1 MAKYEMILINDPYD
15 LVPELF
21 ESFPEFSKS
30 TEASVDVLP
39 VSQSESFEY
48 STRLTIFIQPEP
60 DIHWA
65 DVAYQRQIAAKPNA
79 VWAVSGFSNKHSW
92 QLKHWILYW
101 ANLTSTVRSN
111 QSIPALESGPKPWLA
126 TALLG
131 GWMPNRGL
139 LIHEMNVRGILE
151 KCLVNYYDR
160 SQFNEQERQQY
171 KSQYPESAFNYR
183 TPELD
188 QLDDSVFLKFAFDN
202 LDKTI
207 NTCRPLPDSKPGQ
220 HAWISQLIPR
230 NIYNSAYISI
240 VAETEAA
247 SGTFFI
253 SEKITRPLLVGHP
266 FVVLGCV
273 GYLQSLRDL
282 GFQTFSPWLD
292 ESYDLVT
299 DTKKR
304 IGAMVDTVDQF
315 AKLNDLQRQQVCI
328 EMQSAVEHNRR
339 LVKDQQWSFGPIANA
354 IKQYLNLK
362 PA

>member
-1 MAKYEMILINDPYD
+1 MILINDPYD

-30 TEASVDVLP
+30 TEAEIDVLP
-39 VSQSESFEY
+39 TSCPESFEY
-48 STRLTIFIQPEP
+48 SNRLTVFIQPEP
-60 DIHWA
+60 DILWA
-65 DVAYQRQIAAKPNA
+65 DKAYQKQIVAKPNA
-79 VWAVSGFSNKHSW
+79 VWAVSGFSNSPKNW
-92 QLKHWILYW
+92 QLKNWILYW
-101 ANLTSTVRSN
+101 ANLTSTVHSN
-111 QSIPALESGPKPWLA
+111 PFISAVELGHKPWLA

-131 GWMPNRGL
+131 GWLPNRGL
-139 LIHEMNVRGILE
+139 LIHEMNARGLLE
-151 KCLVNYYDR
+151 KCLVNYFDR
-160 SQFNEQERQQY
+160 SQFTEQERQQY

-207 NTCRPLPDSKPGQ
+207 NTCRPLPDSIPGQ

-240 VAETEAA
+240 VAETEAE
-247 SGTFFI
+247 SDTFFI

-282 GFQTFSPWLD
+282 GFRTFSPWLD

-304 IGAMVDTVDQF
+304 IGAIVDTVDQF
-315 AKLNDLQRQQVCI
+315 AKLTDLQRQQVCA

-339 LVKDQQWSFGPIANA
+339 LIKDQQWSFGPIADV